1 MIILSSNDE
10 KVFISCFISKNLI
23 TPKELNASDI
33 VKQLAPIIGGSGG
46 GQPFFA
52 TGGGKNLNAI
62 DKALIESEKI
72 ISQL

>member
-1 MIILSSNDE
+1 MKSIY
-10 KVFISCFISKNLI
+10 FMFYF
-23 TPKELNASDI
+23 KEFNSWKKLNASNI

-52 TGGGKNLNAI
+52 TGGGKNINAI
-62 DKALIESEKI
+62 DKALIESNKI